1 MYKRLYR
8 YGFVVYL
15 LLLVFAIVFYV
26 ERTIFLDI
34 AYHLFY
40 IVKNNGFAIQAF
52 RFGAV
57 FTQAF
62 PVAGVKL
69 SLPLEAIMLM
79 YSAGFVIYYTACY
92 WVCGAVLKQY
102 EIAIVLLLFN
112 ILLVTKTFFWMQA
125 ELPQGCAF
133 MLVMFA
139 MLKSTAF
146 SRNDSVKLVML
157 LPVILLAVSFHPI
170 IWIPAF
176 FVIGY
181 FTLNLLHVADKRLFW
196 AGSILFII
204 LFYVK
209 TKVFT
214 NPYDAVAAGQRSNML
229 RLFPNW
235 INLASNRILL
245 ENFLGKFIWMPLSF
259 LLIAGVYTMQRKWLQ
274 LLLASGVSGAYLLL
288 VNTTYPHDNTPDF
301 YIENLYLPV
310 AIILGLPLVYDVF
323 PVLEKRKLLI
333 PVFLLI
339 TGMGLTR
346 IYMAHDSYTARVNWE
361 RKYLATH
368 KDEKLLVAATKPML
382 DTLTMTWG
390 TPFEFWLLSTTEYGK
405 TASIVISED
414 VDALTYALDKTTSF
428 LGPWEL
434 VPYNQ
439 LPENY
444 FILTDTVN
452 GYRLVK

>member
-1 MYKRLYR
+1 MYKKLYR
-8 YGFVVYL
+8 YGFAVYFI
-15 LLLVFAIVFYV
+15 LLVFAILFYK

-40 IVKNNGFAIQAF
+40 IIKNNGFAIQAY

-69 SLPLEAIMLM
+69 SLPLESIMLM
-79 YSAGFVIYYTACY
+79 YSAGFIVFYTACY
-92 WVCGAVLKQY
+92 WVCGSVLKQY

-112 ILLVTKTFFWMQA
+112 IMLVSKTFFWMQA

-139 MLKSTAF
+139 MLKSTAL
-146 SRNDSVKLVML
+146 SGEDKGKLLML
-157 LPVILLAVSFHPI
+157 LPVILMAVSFHPI
-170 IWIPAF
+170 IWIPAC
-176 FVIGY
+176 FVIAY
-181 FTLNLLHVADKRLFW
+181 FTVNTQYLVDKRVFW

-209 TKVFT
+209 AKVFT

-245 ENFLGKFIWMPLSF
+245 ANFLGKFIWMPVSF
-259 LLIAGVYTMQRKWLQ
+259 LLVAGVHIKQRKWIQ
-274 LLLASGVSGAYLLL
+274 LMLVAGASGAYLLL
-288 VNTTYPHDNTPDF
+288 VNTTYPHDNTPEF

-310 AIILGLPLVYDVF
+310 ALILGLPLVFDVF
-323 PVLEKRKLLI
+323 PVLEKRKLLL

-339 TGMGLTR
+339 ICTGLGR
-346 IYMAHDSYTARVNWE
+346 IYMSRDHYTERINWE
-361 RKYLATH
+361 RKFLAEH
-368 KDEKLLVAATKPML
+368 KDEKLLIAATQPML

-390 TPFEFWLLSTTEYGK
+390 TPFEFWLLSTTEYNK

-414 VDALTYALDKTTSF
+414 AKKLDYVQDKTTSF

-439 LPENY
+439 LPGKY

>member
-1 MYKRLYR
+1 MYKKLYR
-8 YGFVVYL
+8 YGFAVYL
-15 LLLVFAIVFYV
+15 ILLIFAIVFYK

-40 IVKNNGFAIQAF
+40 IVKNNGFAIQAY

-69 SLPLEAIMLM
+69 SLPLEVIMLM
-79 YSAGFVIYYTACY
+79 YSAGFIIYYTACY
-92 WVCGAVLKQY
+92 WVCGTVLKQY

-112 ILLVTKTFFWMQA
+112 VMLVSKTFFWMQA

-139 MLKSTAF
+139 MLKSTAL
-146 SRNDSVKLVML
+146 SVKDKGKLMML

-176 FVIGY
+176 FVIAY
-181 FTLNLLHVADKRLFW
+181 FTVNTQSLVDKRLFW
-196 AGSILFII
+196 AGSVLFII

-245 ENFLGKFIWMPLSF
+245 ANFLGKFIWMPVSF
-259 LLIAGVYTMQRKWLQ
+259 LLVGGVLIKQRKWIQ
-274 LLLASGVSGAYLLL
+274 LMLVAGASGAYLLL

-310 AIILGLPLVYDVF
+310 ALILGLPLVYDVF
-323 PVLEKRKLLI
+323 PVLDKRKLLL

-339 TGMGLTR
+339 VLSGLAR
-346 IYMAHDSYTARVNWE
+346 IYMSHYHYTERVNWE
-361 RKYLATH
+361 RRFLTQH
-368 KDEKLLVAATKPML
+368 KDEKLLVAATEPML

-414 VDALTYALDKTTSF
+414 ADALTYAMDKTTSF

-434 VPYNQ
+434 VPYKQ
-439 LPENY
+439 LPRQY
-444 FILTDTVN
+444 FILTDTVS
-452 GYRLVK
+452 GYRRVK

>member
-1 MYKRLYR
+1 LYKRLYR

-34 AYHLFY
+34 AYHLFS

-52 RFGAV
+52 RFGAA

-69 SLPLEAIMLM
+69 SLPLESIMLM
-79 YSAGFVIYYTACY
+79 YSAGFIIYYTACY
-92 WVCGAVLKQY
+92 WICGSVLKQY

-112 ILLVTKTFFWMQA
+112 IMLVSKTFFWMQA

-133 MLVMFA
+133 MLAMFA
-139 MLKSTAF
+139 MLKSTAL
-146 SRNDSVKLVML
+146 SGKDKGKLIML
-157 LPVILLAVSFHPI
+157 LPVILMAVSFHPI

-176 FVIGY
+176 FVIAY
-181 FTLNLLHVADKRLFW
+181 FSLNTQYLVDKRLFW

-209 TKVFT
+209 TKVFV
-214 NPYDAVAAGQRSNML
+214 NPYDAVAISQRDNML

-235 INLASNRILL
+235 VNLASNRILL
-245 ENFLGKFIWMPLSF
+245 ANFLGKFIWMPVSV
-259 LLIAGVYTMQRKWLQ
+259 LLISGVYIMQRKWLQ
-274 LLLASGVSGAYLLL
+274 LVLVGGALGSYLLL
-288 VNTTYPHDNTPDF
+288 INTTYPHDNTPEF

-310 AIILGLPLVYDVF
+310 ALILGLPLVYDVF
-323 PVLEKRKLLI
+323 PVLEKRKLLL

-339 TGMGLTR
+339 ILSGLGR
-346 IYMAHDSYTARVNWE
+346 IYMSHHHYAERVNWE
-361 RKYLATH
+361 RKFLAQH

-390 TPFEFWLLSTTEYGK
+390 TPYEFWLLSTTEHNK
-405 TASIVISED
+405 TASIVITDNIEGIEY
-414 VDALTYALDKTTSF
+414 THWERMSF
-428 LGPWEL
+428 VTQWGVFPYTEL
-434 VPYNQ
+434 PAR
-439 LPENY
+439 Y
-444 FILTDTVN
+444 FIFTDTVN
-452 GYRLVK
+452 RYRVIK